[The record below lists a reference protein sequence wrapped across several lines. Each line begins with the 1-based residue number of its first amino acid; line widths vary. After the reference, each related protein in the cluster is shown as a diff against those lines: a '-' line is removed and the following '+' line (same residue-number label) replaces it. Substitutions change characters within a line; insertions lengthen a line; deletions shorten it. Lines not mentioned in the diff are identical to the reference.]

1 MNFLRKYGPV
11 FLASISIAA
20 LDGADKKDEG
30 FRPGPASSYS
40 NRQKMAGIVAAAVP
54 YITSEQS
61 KQAFDKVHPYEHGAL
76 PILFLI
82 ENTTSHT
89 IDLKRMRAVYID
101 ASRNKLSAIPANE
114 VKFLKAPEQ
123 PKPNVSG
130 LPKFKKK
137 NPLAAVEIEGRAFA
151 AKMLPPGESAHG
163 FFYYPTDHRAGALLY
178 VSGMIDATTGEE
190 LFYMEIPLPEI
201 PGH

>member
-1 MNFLRKYGPV
+1 MNFLRKYGLV
-11 FLASISIAA
+11 FLASISIATLEA
-20 LDGADKKDEG
+20 ADKKAEA

-40 NRQKMAGIVAAAVP
+40 NRQKQGGIVVAADPFVTA
-54 YITSEQS
+54 EQS
-61 KQAFDKVHPYEHGAL
+61 KRAFDKVHPYEHGAL

-89 IDLKRMRAVYID
+89 IDLKQMRAVYID
-101 ASRNKLSAIPANE
+101 ASRSKLSAIPAGE
-114 VKFLKAPEQ
+114 VKFLKPPDK

-130 LPKFKKK
+130 LPRFKKK
-137 NPLAAVEIEGRAFA
+137 NPLAAEEIESRAFA

-163 FFYYPTDHRAGALLY
+163 FFYFPTDHRAGAILY
-178 VSGMIDATTGEE
+178 VRGLRDATTGEE
-190 LFYMEIPLPEI
+190 LFYMEIPLPNS